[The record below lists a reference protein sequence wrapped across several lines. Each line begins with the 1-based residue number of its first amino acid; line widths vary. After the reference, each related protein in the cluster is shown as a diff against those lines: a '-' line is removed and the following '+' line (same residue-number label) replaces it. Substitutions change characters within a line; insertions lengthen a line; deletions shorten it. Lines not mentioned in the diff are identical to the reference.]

1 MATKNSC
8 TQYIKA
14 TAQIFFPAT
23 EGVQCKLCPCLETYA
38 RKQCR
43 LTGEYLADGYLIGGM
58 CPLNLGNEEGENGS
72 QYEFEPV

>member
-1 MATKNSC
+1 MTKNSC
-8 TQYIKA
+8 TKYIQA
-14 TAQIFFPAT
+14 VAVLHFPES

-58 CPLNLGNEEGENGS
+58 CPLIIKEEDNGTE
-72 QYEFEPV
+72 YEPL